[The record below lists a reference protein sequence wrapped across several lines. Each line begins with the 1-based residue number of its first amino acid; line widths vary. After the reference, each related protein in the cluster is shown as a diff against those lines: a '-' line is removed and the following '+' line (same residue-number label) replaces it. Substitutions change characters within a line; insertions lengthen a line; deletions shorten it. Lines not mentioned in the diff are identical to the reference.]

1 MGWRMIG
8 YSLTPGYRIY
18 YCEQCAEAPAD
29 TILDGD
35 ALCETCARAQA
46 RIQRLLQADDDV
58 RRQWRAMTAEQLWK
72 Q

>member
-1 MGWRMIG
+1 MIG
-8 YSLTPGYRIY
+8 YPLTPGYRIY

-46 RIQRLLQADDDV
+46 RREVQRTWQAV
-58 RRQWRAMTAEQLWK
+58 TAAQLWK
-72 Q
+72 QWEAR